1 MWRGNRSIW
10 WLHGNIEET
19 YFYSTGATYVKIK
32 FMNDFLKIYD
42 VKVMLSPG
50 HQYAVK
56 NSKLYKVAFGLQ
68 LH

>member
-1 MWRGNRSIW
+1 
-10 WLHGNIEET
+10 
-19 YFYSTGATYVKIK
+19 
-32 FMNDFLKIYD
+32 MNDFLKIYD